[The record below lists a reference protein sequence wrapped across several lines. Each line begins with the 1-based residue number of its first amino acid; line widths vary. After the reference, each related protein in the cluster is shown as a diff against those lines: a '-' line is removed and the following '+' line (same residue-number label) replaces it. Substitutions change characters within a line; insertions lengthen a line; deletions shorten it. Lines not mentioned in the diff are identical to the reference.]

1 MVLVTPPRS
10 NVECGQRSAVGA
22 GGSTRGTHEGALTGR
37 RPGGISLA
45 GEGAMTIKAGVGVLL
60 YAATLP
66 VTAAAQEKLG
76 QITFPTS
83 CAAGVQAQFERG
95 VAMLHS
101 YWFTESRK
109 AFDAVVQQD
118 PSCAMAYWGL
128 AVTALGNSLAAPPSP
143 KDAAAAWE
151 AIEKARAV
159 GTKTQRERDWI
170 EAIGAY
176 YRDHDKTPVTTRLA
190 AYTRAMEEMT
200 QRYPDDL
207 EAWTYYALTLQASAP
222 KNDKTYANQLK
233 SAEIL
238 ERLFRQNSEH
248 PGVAHYLVHAYDYP
262 PLADKGIKIAAAY
275 AKIAPA
281 APHARHMP
289 SHIYSMVGMWED
301 SIASN
306 RSALEIQ
313 PDYYHAT
320 DFMVYAHLQLAQDT
334 KAKTR
339 VDAIAAL
346 PKQDFGAIPGYTAIA
361 AVPARYVL
369 ERSDWAGAA
378 NLPVVSTSWPQADSL
393 VRFTRGF
400 GMARSGNVAGARSEI
415 QAMQELRAALEKS
428 NQSYWADRTEEQ
440 MLAVSAWAAQAEGKR
455 DQALKLMRA
464 AADGEDASVKHVA
477 MENRLY
483 PMRELLGELL
493 LEQGQATA
501 ALREFEANLKENPN
515 RFRGLFGAARA
526 AELAG
531 DRVKAAWYYEKL
543 VALTSKAD
551 TPRLEIVRAKAFTGT
566 R

>member
-1 MVLVTPPRS
+1 MSVSISMLRPNVSLCEYGRPETVVMKQGGRMKVALTLIAVVLVLVTLTVP
-10 NVECGQRSAVGA
+10 
-22 GGSTRGTHEGALTGR
+22 AL
-37 RPGGISLA
+37 
-45 GEGAMTIKAGVGVLL
+45 
-60 YAATLP
+60 
-66 VTAAAQEKLG
+66 AQDKLG
-76 QITFPTS
+76 KVSFPTT
-83 CAAGVQAQFERG
+83 CDAAVQPQFERG

-101 YWFTESRK
+101 YWFTEARK
-109 AFDAVVQQD
+109 VFDAIVPQD
-118 PSCAMAYWGL
+118 PGCAMAYWGL
-128 AVTALGNSLAAPPSP
+128 AVNYLGNSLAASPSP
-143 KDAAAAWE
+143 KDAAAASE
-151 AIEKARAV
+151 ALEKGRAA
-159 GTKTQRERDWI
+159 GAKTERERDWI

-176 YRDHDKTPVTTRLA
+176 YRDHDKTPVTARLA
-190 AYTRAMEEMT
+190 AYTKAMEQMT
-200 QRYPDDL
+200 QRYPDDF

-238 ERLFRQNSEH
+238 ERLFKQNPEH

-306 RSALEIQ
+306 RSAVEIQ

-334 KAKTR
+334 KAKTL

-346 PKQDFGAIPGYTAIA
+346 PKQTGGAVPGYTAIA

-455 DQALKLMRA
+455 D
-464 AADGEDASVKHVA
+464 
-477 MENRLY
+477 
-483 PMRELLGELL
+483 
-493 LEQGQATA
+493 
-501 ALREFEANLKENPN
+501 
-515 RFRGLFGAARA
+515 
-526 AELAG
+526 
-531 DRVKAAWYYEKL
+531 
-543 VALTSKAD
+543 
-551 TPRLEIVRAKAFTGT
+551 
-566 R
+566 